1 MGSDGEEER
10 EGWTGH
16 RRFQRER
23 FPQDTTGLDS
33 GRCASVKTQR
43 TSVGERE
50 PWHKLLG
57 G

>member
-1 MGSDGEEER
+1 MGSDGEER